1 MNSNSFDLAPSPIDL
16 EIIVQGARDGQKPQ
30 LRLWLRMLSITKMI
44 SQEIRRR
51 LRAEFQAT
59 LPQFDL
65 LAQLYR
71 ERDGL
76 RLGELSRRTMV
87 TNGNITGLADRLE
100 ADGLIVREAMDG
112 DRRVTVAKLTKH
124 GREVFAGMA
133 KAHEGW
139 LRELMGDVDDE
150 TLGILLKQLATVKS
164 SASRRLVE
172 TSDD

>member
-1 MNSNSFDLAPSPIDL
+1 
-16 EIIVQGARDGQKPQ
+16 
-30 LRLWLRMLSITKMI
+30 
-44 SQEIRRR
+44 
-51 LRAEFQAT
+51 
-59 LPQFDL
+59 
-65 LAQLYR
+65 
-71 ERDGL
+71 
-76 RLGELSRRTMV
+76 
-87 TNGNITGLADRLE
+87 
-100 ADGLIVREAMDG
+100 MDG